1 MKKFI
6 NQDAKSPNIRL
17 WTVYIVNKALWR
29 HINRRSNVDVFE
41 FRARLI
47 KDLLCKFGETKI
59 SDFSFPVMNEY
70 ICNFQIPVN
79 DILLSKIQEPLENI
93 SNNWLSGFLSKIFP
107 FSEFALKI
115 SLIAELSDNITISI
129 TSEDFEAS
137 ENVGMIEF
145 FKDVNFRKKK
155 LL

>member
-1 MKKFI
+1 M
-6 NQDAKSPNIRL
+6 
-17 WTVYIVNKALWR
+17 
-29 HINRRSNVDVFE
+29 
-41 FRARLI
+41 
-47 KDLLCKFGETKI
+47 
-59 SDFSFPVMNEY
+59 
-70 ICNFQIPVN
+70 N